1 MLTEEDFISLCF
13 KPLIE
18 GNQSGQGGALN
29 PGAALVAKQRIN
41 SFDLQDD
48 AASLSQRDGYEL
60 ILSKDILLE
69 GQHFLKNDPPDA
81 IAEKA
86 LAVNLSDLAAKGAIP
101 TGFMLGIALPTA
113 PEREWAT
120 AFSNGLKQISE
131 RYACPL
137 IGGDTTG
144 SKSGLMLSVTILG
157 EVPAG
162 KMINRHS
169 ANEGDH
175 LFVTGTLG
183 DATLGFQL
191 LNGQLHS
198 ADYDLTSEE
207 CTYLKGK
214 YQRPTPRLAASPILQ
229 RYATAAM
236 DLSDGLVKDLPKLC
250 KASGFGAEINIQNVP
265 LSMPAQKYLSRVSG
279 GVSERAAALAEIVSW
294 GDDYELLFAIRPDDH
309 AALRAAAA
317 ESVCQLTEI
326 GRLGEATSDRAGAV
340 KYLDKTGKAVPFKG
354 KPFTHFGGEETVKT
368 SKVRKNTNK

>member
-1 MLTEEDFISLCF
+1 MLTEEDFIALCF

-18 GNQSGQGGALN
+18 GNQSGQRGARN
-29 PGAALVAKQRIN
+29 PGAAPLANQRIN

-48 AASLSQRDGYEL
+48 AASLTQREGYEL

-69 GQHFLKNDPPDA
+69 GQHFLKNDPPETL
-81 IAEKA
+81 AEKA
-86 LAVNLSDLAAKGAIP
+86 LAVNLSDLAAKGATP

-120 AFSNGLKQISE
+120 AFSNGLKLISE

-169 ANEGDH
+169 ANKGDH

-183 DATLGFQL
+183 DAALGFQL
-191 LNGQLHS
+191 LNGQIHS
-198 ADYDLTSEE
+198 DDYDLTSEE
-207 CTYLKGK
+207 YTYLKGK

-229 RYATAAM
+229 HYATAAM

-250 KASGFGAEINIQNVP
+250 TASGLGAEINIQNFP
-265 LSMPAQKYLSRVSG
+265 LSMPAQKYLSRVSD
-279 GVSERAAALAEIVSW
+279 SAAALAEIVSW
-294 GDDYELLFAIRPDDH
+294 GDDYELLFAVRPDDH
-309 AALRAAAA
+309 AALRAGA
-317 ESVCQLTEI
+317 EKSGCHLTEI
-326 GRLGEATSDRAGAV
+326 GRLSEATSEGSGVV
-340 KYLDKTGKAVPFKG
+340 KYLDKTGKAIPFKG
-354 KPFTHFGGEETVKT
+354 KPFTHFGGDETVK
-368 SKVRKNTNK
+368 SS